1 MIEILLY
8 AIIYPLAIEL
18 FAFQNDRCWISFR
31 SNFAIEKHG
40 PPGNEKGT
48 CKNFFDHYNAT
59 PSLEAK
65 TIAGSEALKSDL
77 IIF

>member
-1 MIEILLY
+1 MIEILLHV
-8 AIIYPLAIEL
+8 IIYPLAIEL
-18 FAFQNDRCWISFR
+18 FAFQNERCWMRFR
-31 SNFAIEKHG
+31 PGFDLEKHG
-40 PPGNEKGT
+40 PSGIEKGT

-77 IIF
+77 IF